1 MIKEIKIIGIDCPNC
16 YKNLENELKKIEDI
30 KNLNYNFI
38 TQKCSF
44 EVNDINVEKVI
55 LNIDKLINKLEL
67 EYEIIK

>member
-1 MIKEIKIIGIDCPNC
+1 MIKEIKIMGIDCPNC
-16 YKNLENELKKIEDI
+16 YMNLENELKKIEDI

-55 LNIDKLINKLEL
+55 LNIEKLINKLEL